1 MTAFLTATTYF
12 LSRASYPLFFP
23 GHKIKKISAKS
34 ERIAYR
40 EMESQRFSKRSH
52 IVITAMTGV
61 VRSMY
66 AYTEVASDDKH
77 RYVDTKIYRP
87 KREIAQESRRT
98 QCAAGT
104 HRVRLEQPHVAGIQ
118 ENSSMHRAENRKR
131 YSTLA
136 SNLKVPVRSK

>member
-1 MTAFLTATTYF
+1 
-12 LSRASYPLFFP
+12 
-23 GHKIKKISAKS
+23 
-34 ERIAYR
+34 
-40 EMESQRFSKRSH
+40 
-52 IVITAMTGV
+52 MTGV

-77 RYVDTKIYRP
+77 RYVDTKAYTRP

-118 ENSSMHRAENRKR
+118 ENSSMHRAENRETVFNIGLELESAGTVKIILLLPR
-131 YSTLA
+131 
-136 SNLKVPVRSK
+136 RSFIATRPYATDCERPH